1 MKKFIFIF
9 FVHSVVIAQNKVDL
23 ITNNAKYNYTSTSLS
38 ATLNISSNSKNAYAL
53 NPNTSKIIQRE
64 NYSIQ
69 NRTSEFENKKIDL
82 SSGYNISPIA
92 NNRISKSS
100 SALSFAIY
108 NPEKSEIIYSKQI
121 YAGEKLVNGEIQRF
135 NNENELIEN
144 ALYEDGICKT
154 LWQKTD
160 NTEIHWQASPF
171 SENSEVII
179 YSGNSLFSAKYPSNT
194 DKSSKVTTHVTTS
207 NELGTITF
215 QSIQKNFQ
223 PNFRSITN
231 IEFTSFTNTTIR
243 CWCKNENDEVYLQ
256 FPYASFY
263 PSGHIQLR
271 GNIYVN
277 ICKKDKVKPFGK
289 WYKYDQFGNIIGTE
303 NYLSLKEGIITVA
316 PPECEE
322 F

>member
-1 MKKFIFIF
+1 MRTSKIIFGLF
-9 FVHSVVIAQNKVDL
+9 CFVVLYTTNAQLGIAQNKQTSVLSGETYKHSSAQSTPQANTLRYNNKIESPLAKNEFSSPKNL
-23 ITNNAKYNYTSTSLS
+23 INNSAKENAPIRPDYQK
-38 ATLNISSNSKNAYAL
+38 NSKTNSDVL
-53 NPNTSKIIQRE
+53 VLSK
-64 NYSIQ
+64 Y
-69 NRTSEFENKKIDL
+69 
-82 SSGYNISPIA
+82 
-92 NNRISKSS
+92 S
-100 SALSFAIY
+100 SAPSFAIY

-144 ALYEDGICKT
+144 ALYEDGVCKT

-171 SENSEVII
+171 SENSEVIV
-179 YSGNSLFSAKYPSNT
+179 YSGNSLFSAKYSSNT
-194 DKSSKVTTHVTTS
+194 DKSNKVTTHVTTS

-231 IEFTSFTNTTIR
+231 IEFTSFSNTTLK

-263 PSGHIQLR
+263 PSGHVQLR
-271 GNIYVN
+271 GDVYVN
-277 ICKKDKVKPFGK
+277 ICKKNKIKPFG
-289 WYKYDQFGNIIGTE
+289 
-303 NYLSLKEGIITVA
+303 
-316 PPECEE
+316 
-322 F
+322 